1 MGSAEEAEKFVES
14 LGGYSLD
21 WKVVGY
27 KNGGNGI
34 RLPIYKAIVSNT
46 GERARQTNAVNSKGG
61 GSGGNDVEYYDNT
74 FDKLYNLVR
83 EIGEEV
89 REMARLERKYEK
101 LLKSEDI
108 DAGSLYDNLVD
119 QLNQLG
125 RQ

>member
-27 KNGGNGI
+27 KSGGNGI

-46 GERARQTNAVNSKGG
+46 GERARQTNAVNSKG
-61 GSGGNDVEYYDNT
+61 SGNDVEYYDNT

-101 LLKSEDI
+101 LLKSDDT
-108 DAGSLYDNLVD
+108 DAGKLYDNLVD
-119 QLNQLG
+119 QLN
-125 RQ
+125 